1 MLHLGSHNLLP
12 KFKII
17 LDTSL
22 ACTIK
27 IYKWL
32 LPEDYETLKYNKRS
46 IQNITASSLLNR
58 LEPLHRDKIT
68 Q

>member
-17 LDTSL
+17 LGISL
-22 ACTIK
+22 AFTIK
-27 IYKWL
+27 VYKWL
-32 LPEDYETLKYNKRS
+32 LPEDYQTLKYNKRS
-46 IQNITASSLLNR
+46 IQSITASSLLNR
-58 LEPLHRDKIT
+58 LEPLHRNKII